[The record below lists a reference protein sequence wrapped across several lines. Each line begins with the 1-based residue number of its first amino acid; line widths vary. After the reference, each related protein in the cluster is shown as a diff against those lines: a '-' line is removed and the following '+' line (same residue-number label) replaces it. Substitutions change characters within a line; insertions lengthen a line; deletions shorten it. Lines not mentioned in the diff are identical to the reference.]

1 MARFL
6 KSWSDRFVGNV
17 RLKHEIAREV
27 VARLEVAGDLR
38 PLAEQEDSLRWRLK
52 LKTLALSSLQCTIA
66 R

>member
-1 MARFL
+1 
-6 KSWSDRFVGNV
+6 VGNV

-27 VARLEVAGDLR
+27 VARLEVAGDLH
-38 PLAEQEDSLRWRLK
+38 PLAEQEDSLMWCLK